1 MKPSVLNDTFFKDLD
16 RSTRAVESAETL
28 PPECYTDADFYD
40 LEKEAL
46 FNHEWLCVGRE
57 SDLTEPGD
65 YFTTHII
72 DEPIIVVRN
81 KKNDIKA
88 MSAVCQHRA
97 MLVAEGK
104 GNCRAFRCPYH
115 HWTYSLDG
123 NLLKGPAMEKTCDF
137 MKEDYNLPTFQLE
150 VWLGFIFINFDDEA
164 PPLAPRLDAVR
175 RVIEN
180 YDLANADAIDPET
193 VTFNWN

>member
-28 PPECYTDADFYD
+28 PPECYTDADFYE

-57 SDLTEPGD
+57 SDVSKPGD

-81 KKNDIKA
+81 KKNAIKLLEF
-88 MSAVCQHRA
+88 
-97 MLVAEGK
+97 LVTSEAQEHIVNNTFEYPIIDGVSPSQLISQFGLDFKQDLKTKVSSYYKNQAE
-104 GNCRAFRCPYH
+104 A
-115 HWTYSLDG
+115 
-123 NLLKGPAMEKTCDF
+123 LKIMT
-137 MKEDYNLPTFQLE
+137 
-150 VWLGFIFINFDDEA
+150 EA
-164 PPLAPRLDAVR
+164 G
-175 RVIEN
+175 
-180 YDLANADAIDPET
+180 
-193 VTFNWN
+193 WN